1 MTKRDYYEI
10 LGIQRDA
17 SSEEIKKAYRK
28 LAMQYHPDR
37 NQGDDQAE
45 RKFKEASEAYEVL
58 RDPQKRQRYDR
69 FGHDGVKGGGFEGF
83 GVDFDLSDAL
93 RTFMSESFGF
103 GDIFGMGGRES
114 GRRRRRRRRGSD
126 LQLKLELSLE
136 EIAAGV
142 QKSLKL
148 KKWVVCDECNGSGGS
163 GDDAYITCLQCQGA
177 GEVRQ
182 VSQSILGQFVNITTC
197 PRCQG
202 DGRVLKNPCSG
213 CGGDGRKKG
222 ESTISVDIPAGV
234 ATGNYITIR
243 GEGNVPPKNGAPGD
257 VIVFIEEK
265 EHDYFERHG
274 DDILYNLPLSFSDV
288 ALGTEV
294 EVPTLNGK
302 AKLSVAPGTQMNKIL
317 RMRNK
322 GIPRL
327 NGGGRGDQL
336 VRIIV
341 WTPTKLNNNE
351 KKLFKELARSENT
364 KPPKGDKSFLKRFKE
379 AIF

>member
-37 NQGDDQAE
+37 NPGDEEAE

-58 RDPQKRQRYDR
+58 RDAQKRQRYDR
-69 FGHDGVKGGGFEGF
+69 FGHEGVKGGGFEGF
-83 GVDFDLSDAL
+83 GFDFDLSDAL

-103 GDIFGMGGRES
+103 GDIFGTGGRAS
-114 GRRRRRRRRGSD
+114 GRRRRRRRGSD
-126 LQLKLELSLE
+126 LQLKLELGLE
-136 EIAAGV
+136 EIATGV
-142 QKSLKL
+142 QKNLKL
-148 KKWVVCDECNGSGGS
+148 KKWVVCDECDGTGGS

-177 GEVRQ
+177 GEIRQ

-202 DGRVLKNPCSG
+202 EGRVLKNPCKG

-222 ESTISVDIPAGV
+222 ESVISVDIPAGV

-243 GEGNVPPKNGAPGD
+243 GEGNVPPKNGARGD

-274 DDILYNLPLSFSDV
+274 DDIVYNLPLSFSDV

-302 AKLSVAPGTQMNKIL
+302 AKLNVAPGTQMNKIL

-336 VRIIV
+336 VRVIV
-341 WTPTKLNNNE
+341 WTPTKLTNDE
-351 KKLFKELARSENT
+351 KKLFKELAKSENI
-364 KPPKGDKSFLKRFKE
+364 KPPKGDKGFLKRFRE